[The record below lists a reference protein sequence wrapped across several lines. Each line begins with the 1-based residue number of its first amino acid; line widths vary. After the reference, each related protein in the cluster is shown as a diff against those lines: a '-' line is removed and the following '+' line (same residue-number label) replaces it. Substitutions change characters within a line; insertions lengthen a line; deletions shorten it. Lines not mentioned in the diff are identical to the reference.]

1 MDMDHLIQIITVNG
15 IAAGLAMDAFAVSVV
30 SGAIFKE
37 LHIRHALRMAFFFG
51 AVMPLLGYAA
61 GNTFGE
67 YIVSIDHWIAFALLV
82 GIGGKMI
89 YESFKIRELEKKPRV
104 PSNLITLLALSIAT
118 SIDAL
123 AVGFTLTL

>member
-51 AVMPLLGYAA
+51 AFQAVMPLLGYAA
-61 GNTFGE
+61 ANTFSE

-82 GIGGKMI
+82 EHRCAGG
-89 YESFKIRELEKKPRV
+89 RV
-104 PSNLITLLALSIAT
+104 Y
-118 SIDAL
+118 IDPDYGL
-123 AVGFTLTL
+123 YFSSRCYDRGGDVCDVLCRL

>member
-51 AVMPLLGYAA
+51 AFQAVMPLLGYAA
-61 GNTFGE
+61 ANTFSE

-89 YESFKIRELEKKPRV
+89 YESFKIRELEKKDSRTGEKTTG
-104 PSNLITLLALSIAT
+104 SFKSDHLAGPEYR
-118 SIDAL
+118 DQH
-123 AVGFTLTL
+123 